1 MDIISLASPWMEPK
15 KLGPTRGHAAVATCR
30 PFPGRGVTILLV
42 LELRVVNDFSSS
54 ESSGYR
60 YFYSSK
66 NCCLNF
72 TFGY

>member
-1 MDIISLASPWMEPK
+1 MDILCLASPWVESR
-15 KLGPTRGHAAVATCR
+15 KLGPTQGHAAVATCR

-42 LELRVVNDFSSS
+42 SELEVVNDFSRS

-66 NCCLNF
+66 NCRLNF